1 MGARQ
6 SMQSLHFFALG
17 GRNMPAAHTHVV
29 HVLYGCAAENFP
41 VGHGTHAARSLLAT
55 PVG

>member
-1 MGARQ
+1 MGVRQ

-29 HVLYGCAAENFP
+29 HVLSLRAENFP